1 MTGNANWRSLTCLLL
16 CFDCVEIASVDSNRP
31 STILRRFLQ
40 PAYFFQIRRNCI
52 IFIISG
58 ELPMYID
65 SRGAL
70 TDAWIVPR
78 IVPSNGLED
87 LASFLAAHS
96 IISRYPLI
104 ALCRLNS
111 NSLTRSNY
119 SRSSSHPP
127 TSPASPPVA
136 HIAGSLFR

>member
-1 MTGNANWRSLTCLLL
+1 VFTTMFRLCGDRICGFKSSFDDSAPLPATGL
-16 CFDCVEIASVDSNRP
+16 F
-31 STILRRFLQ
+31 
-40 PAYFFQIRRNCI
+40 FFQIRRNCI

-136 HIAGSLFR
+136 HIAGSLSRHLVTRIGER